1 MICNDLRDDVIFE
14 ILSEINEFFYIF
26 HVQIPHYLLLSSV
39 YSSRLKVHHK
49 TIIFHCSGYTLCF
62 INHSII
68 SLSHQNKL
76 KLTFIS
82 ELEIRM

>member
-1 MICNDLRDDVIFE
+1 MICNDWPRDDVIFE
-14 ILSEINEFFYIF
+14 ILSEINVFFCIF

-62 INHSII
+62 INQSMILNPI
-68 SLSHQNKL
+68 F
-76 KLTFIS
+76 FITS
-82 ELEIRM
+82 KQIKIDFY

>member
-14 ILSEINEFFYIF
+14 ILSEINVFFYIF

-49 TIIFHCSGYTLCF
+49 TIISQCSGYTLCF
-62 INHSII
+62 INQSII
-68 SLSHQNKL
+68 LNPIF
-76 KLTFIS
+76 FITS
-82 ELEIRM
+82 KQIKIDFY